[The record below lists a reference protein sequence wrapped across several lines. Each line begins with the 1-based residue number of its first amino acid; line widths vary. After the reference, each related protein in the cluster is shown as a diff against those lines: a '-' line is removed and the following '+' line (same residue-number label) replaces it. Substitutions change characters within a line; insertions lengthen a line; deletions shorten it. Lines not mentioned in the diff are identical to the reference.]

1 MNIKM
6 KKIKVEEK
14 EILRNIMEKY
24 LYEFSQ
30 YENTDVNKLGLYG
43 YNWLDCYWTEK
54 NRYPYFIF
62 VDNVLAGFVLI
73 NDYQENNIKTDYTM
87 AEFFIMYKYRRFGIG
102 KYIVYNVLNKYKG
115 KWQIMYHPKNIISL
129 KFWNNIVKEY
139 TNGQYRIIKDNKEAL
154 YRDGTTGEV
163 IIFDNKNMENKDIKI
178 KERNI

>member
-54 NRYPYFIF
+54 NRYPYFIL

-73 NDYQENNIKTDYTM
+73 NDYQENNI
-87 AEFFIMYKYRRFGIG
+87 
-102 KYIVYNVLNKYKG
+102 
-115 KWQIMYHPKNIISL
+115 IISL
-129 KFWNNIVKEY
+129 YYNIL
-139 TNGQYRIIKDNKEAL
+139 L
-154 YRDGTTGEV
+154 YFMV
-163 IIFDNKNMENKDIKI
+163 FVNHFLYSNILFPYFCYFSILYKIFNFYFA
-178 KERNI
+178 